1 MNNALLEI
9 GTEHLP
15 ARFLLP
21 TLEQLKNNADAILRQ
36 HRLKYVSLRTFGTY
50 RKLALEI
57 KELASVSEDI
67 QKEVKGPPAKLL
79 KDANGNFTPQA
90 AGFAAKNGLKPQQ
103 LITVETEKGP
113 FIYAKV
119 VIKGEKT
126 QKLLP
131 SVFTEIIKSLNFP
144 KNMVWEDTCFRF
156 ARPIRSILALYG
168 SKVIKFE
175 IAGVKSNRYTY
186 PLISFGRKPIKINN
200 PQEYTETLKNQPQ
213 PILADIQ
220 ERKTALLKTVEACA
234 KNLGYKADLDENLIT
249 ETLSFTE
256 HPLALNG
263 DMDIK
268 FLTLPR
274 ELITTV
280 LKTQI
285 RMFPV
290 VNNKNELQPH
300 FIAVRDGVSANQDE
314 VRNGF
319 KNVMTARLTD
329 AVFFYENDLKTG
341 LDVMREK
348 LSTVNFIDG
357 MGNMLEKTQRVEKLS
372 AKLAEILNLSD
383 EQKTSVKQAAHYAY
397 ADLTGGVVYE
407 FSELQGYMGGVYAEK
422 LGKDK
427 QAAKAIGEFYYPLT
441 ASSALPSTLPGA
453 VVSLA
458 GKIDSLAANFAMGQI
473 PTGSEDPYAL
483 RRQAMGAVRIMAEYN
498 FPVSIKQIVEYAN
511 NLLPKANEHTAELEN
526 FLWQRLANLLETQGS
541 CTDEISALEN
551 TDKAPANILSAGKA
565 LAKARRSE
573 SLLSVAQA
581 AKRVG
586 NILKKADLSLNGEIN
601 PAFFEEEQEK
611 DLFNALENTENEL
624 KPYLSAATEE
634 NYEAILNIL
643 AKLELPLNNFFD
655 KVMVNAENK
664 SVKNNRL
671 NLLIR
676 INNILTGCIADI
688 SKLQKRG

>member
-21 TLEQLKNNADAILRQ
+21 TLEQFKNNAAAILQQ

-50 RKLALEI
+50 RKLVLEI

-90 AGFAAKNGLKPQQ
+90 AGFAAKNGLKPNQ
-103 LITVETEKGP
+103 LLTVETEKGP

-119 VIKGEKT
+119 IIKGEKT

-131 SVFTEIIKSLNFP
+131 TVFTEIIKSLNFP
-144 KNMVWEDTCFRF
+144 KNMVWEDSCFRF

-168 SKVIKFE
+168 DKVVKLE
-175 IAGVKSNRYTY
+175 VAGVRSNRYTY

-213 PILADIQ
+213 PILVDIE
-220 ERKTALLKTVEACA
+220 ERKSALLKTVQACA
-234 KNLGYKADLDENLIT
+234 KNLGYKADLDESLIT

-256 HPLALNG
+256 HPVALSG

-290 VNNKNELQPH
+290 VNDKNELQPH
-300 FIAVRDGVSANQDE
+300 FIAIRDGVSVNQDE
-314 VRNGF
+314 VRTGF

-341 LDVMREK
+341 LDTMREK

-372 AKLAEILNLSD
+372 AKLAETLNLSD
-383 EQKTSVKQAAHYAY
+383 EQKEVIKQAAHYAY

-407 FSELQGYMGGVYAEK
+407 FSELQGYMGGVYADK
-422 LGKDK
+422 LGKNK
-427 QAAKAIGEFYYPLT
+427 KTAKAIGEFYYPLT
-441 ASSALPSTLPGA
+441 ASSALPDQLEGA
-453 VVSLA
+453 IVSLA

-483 RRQAMGAVRIMAEYN
+483 RRQAMGAVRIIAEN
-498 FPVSIKQIVEYAN
+498 KLPISIKQIVEYAN
-511 NLLPKANEHTAELEN
+511 ALLPKANEHTKELEN

-541 CTDEISALEN
+541 AADEIAALEN
-551 TDKAPANILSAGKA
+551 TAKAPADILAAGKA
-565 LAKARRSE
+565 LAKARASE
-573 SLLSVAQA
+573 SLLSVAQS

-586 NILKKADLSLNGEIN
+586 NILKKADSSVNGEIN
-601 PAFFEEEQEK
+601 PSLFEEEQEK
-611 DLFNALENTENEL
+611 DLFNALENTENHL
-624 KPYLSAATEE
+624 KPYLSVATEQ
-634 NYEAILNIL
+634 NYEVILNTL

-655 KVMVNAENK
+655 KVMVNAEDK
-664 SVKNNRL
+664 AVKNNRL
-671 NLLIR
+671 NLLSR
-676 INNILTGCIADI
+676 INSILTGSIADI

>member
-21 TLEQLKNNADAILRQ
+21 TLEQLKNNAAAILQ
-36 HRLKYVSLRTFGTY
+36 EHRLKYAGLRTFGTY

-57 KELASVSEDI
+57 KELASASEDI

-90 AGFAAKNGLKPQQ
+90 AGFAAKNGLKPEQ

-113 FIYAKV
+113 FIYAKA

-131 SVFTEIIKSLNFP
+131 AIFAEIIKSLNFP

-168 SKVIKFE
+168 DKVVKFE
-175 IAGVKSNRYTY
+175 VAGIKSNRYTY
-186 PLISFGRKPIKINN
+186 PLISFGRKPIKINT
-200 PQEYTETLKNQPQ
+200 PDEYTEVLKNQPQ
-213 PILADIQ
+213 PILADIE
-220 ERKTALLKTVEACA
+220 ERKTALLKTVQACA
-234 KNLGYKADLDENLIT
+234 KNLGYKADLDESLIT

-256 HPLALNG
+256 HPVALSG
-263 DMDIK
+263 DMDIR

-290 VNNKNELQPH
+290 VNDNDELQPH
-300 FIAVRDGVSANQDE
+300 FIAVRDGVSINQDE
-314 VRNGF
+314 VRTGF

-341 LDVMREK
+341 LDAMREK

-357 MGNMLEKTQRVEKLS
+357 MGNMLEKTERVEKLA
-372 AKLAEILNLSD
+372 AKLAEILNLSG
-383 EQKTSVKQAAHYAY
+383 EQKTAVKEAAHYAY

-407 FSELQGYMGGVYAEK
+407 FSELQGYMGGVYADK
-422 LGKDK
+422 LGKNK
-427 QAAKAIGEFYYPLT
+427 KAAKAIGEFYYPLT
-441 ASSALPSTLPGA
+441 ASSALPSTLEGA

-483 RRQAMGAVRIMAEYN
+483 RRQAMGAIRIIAENN
-498 FPVSIKQIVEYAN
+498 FDISIKQIVEYAN
-511 NLLPKANEHTAELEN
+511 SLLPTANKHTAELED
-526 FLWQRLANLLETQGS
+526 FLWQRLANILEMQGS
-541 CTDEISALEN
+541 CADEISALQN
-551 TDKAPANILSAGKA
+551 TSKAPANILAAGKA
-565 LAKARRSE
+565 LAKTRTSE

-586 NILKKADLSLNGEIN
+586 NILKKADLSLSKQIN
-601 PAFFEEEQEK
+601 TALFEEKQEK
-611 DLFNALENTENEL
+611 DLFDALENTEKEL
-624 KPYLSAATEE
+624 KPYLSLATQE
-634 NYEAILNIL
+634 NYEAILHIL

-664 SVKNNRL
+664 AVKDNRL
-671 NLLIR
+671 NLLGK
-676 INNILTGCIADI
+676 INIVLTGSIADI

>member
-21 TLEQLKNNADAILRQ
+21 TLEQLKNNAASILQ
-36 HRLKYVSLRTFGTY
+36 EHRLKYVSLQTFGTY
-50 RKLALEI
+50 RKLVLEI
-57 KELASVSEDI
+57 KDLASVSEDI

-79 KDANGNFTPQA
+79 KDAEGNYTPQA
-90 AGFAAKNGLKPQQ
+90 AGFAAKNGLKPAQ
-103 LITVETEKGP
+103 LVTVETEKGP

-119 VIKGEKT
+119 KIKGEKT

-131 SVFTEIIKSLNFP
+131 GIFTEIIKSLNFP
-144 KNMVWEDTCFRF
+144 KNMVWEDSCFHF

-168 SKVIKFE
+168 DKVVKFE
-175 IAGVKSNRYTY
+175 IAGVKSNRFTY
-186 PLISFGRKPIKINN
+186 PLISFGRKPIKINT

-213 PILADIQ
+213 PILVDIE
-220 ERKTALLKTVEACA
+220 ERKTALIKTVQACA
-234 KNLGYKADLDENLIT
+234 KALDYKADLDEALLT

-256 HPLALNG
+256 HPVALSG
-263 DMDIK
+263 DLDIK

-280 LKTQI
+280 LKTQL

-290 VNNKNELQPH
+290 LNDSGELQPH
-300 FIAVRDGVSANQDE
+300 FIAVRDGISVNQDE
-314 VRNGF
+314 VRTGF

-329 AVFFYENDLKTG
+329 AVFFYENDIKTG
-341 LDVMREK
+341 LDAMRAK

-357 MGNMLEKTQRVEKLS
+357 MGNMLEKTERVEKLS
-372 AKLAEILNLSD
+372 AQIAQALNLTQ
-383 EQKTSVKQAAHYAY
+383 EQKAAVQEAAHYAY

-422 LGKDK
+422 TGKNK

-441 ASSALPSTLPGA
+441 ASSALPSTLEGA

-473 PTGSEDPYAL
+473 PSGSEDPYAL
-483 RRQAMGAVRIMAEYN
+483 RRQAMGAVRIMAENN
-498 FPVSIKQIVEYAN
+498 FNLSVKEIVSKAN
-511 NLLPKANEHTAELEN
+511 SLLPKANEHTAELEN
-526 FLWQRLANLLETQGS
+526 FLWQRLANILETNGS
-541 CTDEISALEN
+541 AADEIAALEDVSK
-551 TDKAPANILSAGKA
+551 TPAKIIAAAEA
-565 LAKARRSE
+565 LKESRSGE
-573 SLLSVAQA
+573 SLVSVGLS

-586 NILKKADLSLNGEIN
+586 NILKKAGVQQTGEIN
-601 PAFFEEEQEK
+601 PALFEQPEE
-611 DLFNALENTENEL
+611 NALFKALEDIQNQIRPDLGLETKEAYCAIL
-624 KPYLSAATEE
+624 KALSAF
-634 NYEAILNIL
+634 
-643 AKLELPLNNFFD
+643 ELPLNNFFD
-655 KVMVNAENK
+655 KVMVNAENAA
-664 SVKNNRL
+664 VKNNRI
-671 NLLIR
+671 NLLSAIYKV
-676 INNILTGCIADI
+676 LTGSAADI